1 MLRQVTTHYGV
12 IRGIPAAD
20 PRITAFKGIPF
31 AAPPVGALRWRAP
44 QPPAPW
50 KDVLE
55 AEMFAPISMQ
65 EIPGLNAPDDI
76 YTKEWHVDPDI
87 PMSEDCL
94 YLNIWSPARN
104 TSEKLPVMI
113 WIFGGGMCCGY
124 PSEMEFDGERIARRG
139 VILVS
144 VNYRVNG
151 FGFLAHPELTQE
163 SEFHSSGNYG
173 FLDQLAAI
181 KWVKENIS
189 AFGGDPKNMTVFG
202 QSAGGR
208 SVLCHLSSP
217 LAKDTFVRAI
227 SQSAGGAGLCCR
239 PLYPSLREAEETGK
253 RFLSFLKVDSIA
265 QARQIDACTLRDK
278 SMEFILHDVRWGPVI
293 DGWYLKE
300 DPILSIAA
308 GRLNTFQCMT
318 GSTTAEM
325 NRFLHFNSRTE
336 LDAYAKESFGE
347 NADTFLS
354 LAKSRMSQGEKGFHF
369 SYNLSELGAKTWAAL
384 AAEQN
389 HPLYIYRFDAD
400 LPGDNAGAFHSS
412 ELWFIFETLAK
423 CWRPFQGKHYDLAR
437 QMCNYWT
444 NFAKTGNPN
453 GEDNNK
459 DPLPLWK
466 PYTADSENCMHF
478 GDVPQMEDT
487 GQSPFMKFMIRQQV
501 AEAKNAL
508 IKKGSR

>member
-1 MLRQVTTHYGV
+1 MLRQVTTHYGI

-31 AAPPVGALRWRAP
+31 AAPPVGELRWREP

-50 KDVLE
+50 EGVLE
-55 AEMFAPISMQ
+55 ADRFGPISMQ

-76 YTKEWHVDPDI
+76 YTKEWHVDPEV

-94 YLNIWSPARN
+94 YLNIWSPAN
-104 TSEKLPVMI
+104 DACEKLPVMV

-124 PSEMEFDGERIARRG
+124 PSEMEFDGERMARRG

-163 SEFHSSGNYG
+163 SEHHSSGNYG

-189 AFGGDPKNMTVFG
+189 AFGGDPENITIFG

-208 SVLCHLSSP
+208 SVLCHLASP
-217 LAKDTFVRAI
+217 LAKGTFIRAI

-239 PLYPSLREAEETGK
+239 PLYPSLREAEEAGK
-253 RFLSFLKVDSIA
+253 RFLSFLKVDNIA
-265 QARQIDACTLRDK
+265 QARQIDARVLRDK
-278 SMEFILHDVRWGPVI
+278 SMEFILQDVRWGPVI
-293 DGWYLKE
+293 DGWYLRE
-300 DPILSIAA
+300 DPIQAIAA
-308 GRLNTFQCMT
+308 GRTNTFQCMT

-325 NRFLHFNSRTE
+325 NQSLNFHSRRE
-336 LDAYAKESFGE
+336 LATYAKESFGE
-347 NADTFLS
+347 NAAQFLS
-354 LAKSRMSQGEKGFHF
+354 LMENAEISPETGIAGF
-369 SYNLSELGAKTWAAL
+369 SCNLSELGAKTWARL

-389 HPLYIYRFDAD
+389 HPLYIYRFDAE

-453 GEDNNK
+453 GIDN
-459 DPLPLWK
+459 DGAPLPLWT
-466 PYTADSENCMHF
+466 PYTLHSQNCMYF
-478 GDVPQMEDT
+478 GDTPQMEHT
-487 GQSPFMKFMIRQQV
+487 GQSPLMDFLIRQQV
-501 AEAKNAL
+501 ADAEKTIL
-508 IKKGSR
+508 